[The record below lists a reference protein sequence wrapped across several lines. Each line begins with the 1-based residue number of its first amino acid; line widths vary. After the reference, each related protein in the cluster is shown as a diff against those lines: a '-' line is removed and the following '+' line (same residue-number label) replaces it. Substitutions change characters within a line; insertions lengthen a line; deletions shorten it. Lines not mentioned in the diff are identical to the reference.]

1 MTFKNT
7 KVNKNNTDLDSFKYT
22 ENQRNRKKCNK
33 IDFQVPNSEENM
45 LNFKT
50 QIYQPWNSSLDR
62 KTDSCGLQARWVSPM
77 IS

>member
-22 ENQRNRKKCNK
+22 ENQRNRKKMYNK
-33 IDFQVPNSEENM
+33 IDFQVPSSEENM

-50 QIYQPWNSSLDR
+50 QIYQPWNSSLDGE
-62 KTDSCGLQARWVSPM
+62 TDSRGLQA
-77 IS
+77 